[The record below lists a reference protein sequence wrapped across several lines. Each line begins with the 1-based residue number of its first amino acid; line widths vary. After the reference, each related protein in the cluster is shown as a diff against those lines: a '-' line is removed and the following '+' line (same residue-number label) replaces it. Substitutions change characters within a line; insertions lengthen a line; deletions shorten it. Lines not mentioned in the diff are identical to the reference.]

1 MPATDTGREKENVAE
16 KPDKK
21 GEGKEAEEKLRE
33 VVRDAEQAEGKGAVS
48 GGKRRETGEQHLPG
62 VTIDGADGDD
72 KPRPNAKVETDEH
85 GRVTK
90 VAYGNGQAREFKY
103 GPDGKLVEMKDGTG
117 TWKSQDG
124 VNWTNEKGEKW
135 AGTLQVEKDGSYS
148 EKSSSGRE
156 KLCNLDGSVIRKDPE
171 GRITEVTTADGKK
184 RSFEYGPDG
193 KINKLTDA
201 ADVVWTTSDGQSWT
215 RQDTK
220 AVWKGTV
227 AVKADGTYEETG
239 GESGRQRISTTDGRI
254 QFREKDGRLASQEF
268 PDGSRVAYD
277 EKGRISQVK
286 TARGEIRRFERA
298 EDGKVTRILESSGT
312 EWTSKDGRTFV
323 MAGADVKVTGRLSIG
338 HDGSYS
344 FHADQEREV
353 RRNADGSVSFLV
365 KGRELTRTANDGS
378 AIAFNEKGQV
388 TDTTDAS
395 GQKRSFGYDAQGRV
409 NRVMEPDGSI
419 WETSDGKHWQKRGSR
434 ETRGGE
440 VKVGPDGSYS
450 VTNGRGQEVTFKLDG
465 TQITRN
471 PRGQV
476 ESVKYADGK
485 ERRFNYDASG
495 NINSVREP
503 NGTLWTST
511 DGKNWSKHASTEKWQ
526 GTISVDRDGVYREKS
541 AAGVETVR
549 RTDGWKQVSD
559 TKGNYRLERENSDG
573 TTVVKDKQ
581 GQVTEIRDSKG
592 ASRKFEYDGQGRMT
606 KISEPTGAV
615 WTSKD
620 GLSWTREGNGEKRS
634 FRVDITD
641 NGMYRERHEDGR
653 ERLVRPD
660 GASLTR
666 DGRGRVVES
675 VAANG
680 KSRAFEY
687 GPDGKISKVVDSQN
701 GTWTTTD
708 GHNWRKEGSDK
719 TWKGT
724 VAVRPDGTYE
734 EKSQETGNK
743 TIHLP
748 DGRSAV
754 YDRNNK
760 LVKAESADG
769 QATIVKYDES
779 GKAAGFELKN
789 KDGSAVTLNEKGQ
802 VLTTRDA
809 SGNVRSFAYG
819 PDGKVNEVKDG
830 GKVWKTTDGQ
840 NWTSDKGDKWSGQV
854 FVTKDGQYAYTDAK
868 GLVIKQLDGNTLYRE
883 RSGATRLENAKG
895 QIVETVDAKGHKR
908 NYEYNEQGQ
917 ITKFNDNGMV
927 WETKD
932 GSRWIRKG
940 DNAVWNGTLRVE
952 KDGTYYQED
961 SGGNRSWRK
970 PDGSREDVNYAEM
983 EAACKAINDATYWTL
998 TEGGTNEAQF
1008 HGALE
1013 GKSARQRQ
1021 MMDEIYQRKY
1031 GKSIEQEARD
1041 EMEGHDLEKAIALIK
1056 KGDGAD
1062 NAGTIRVALVERG
1075 QIWEGRSDKECE
1087 RVVRDTLE
1095 TMSAAEIAEADR
1107 QYRERYGQSL
1117 HDAVLSN
1124 PDLSEKTKEACRIYL
1139 KGHDQR
1145 TPDEALFLAKR
1156 ACENGDATMF
1166 QEIMRRA
1173 PKEARDYFATAEGQ
1187 QKMKDAFEGHWYHAL
1202 TFGATGN
1209 VTDTELQHVK
1219 DYAEFGKLSV
1229 ATQVKDNTSWLGDNE
1244 QAIEQALAKMSDK
1257 ERQDY
1262 MLGKQ
1267 IAAGQ
1272 SVPADVPQEQK
1283 DKALAYYNNVSSALK
1298 DAAGKWFSG
1307 DSQTNEFAKWE
1318 DMIAVRGGSL
1328 VSRLADHRGHIY
1340 DSSLHD
1346 VISSVENMGEQDWQR
1361 LKHDP
1366 TYRGRLDEVLKTY
1379 LNDEERARAMAIIDQ
1394 KAKADTFEASQQNR
1408 RPILDAIEDNIRW
1421 YNNKEDNIYRAIE
1434 NMTKAEQEAY
1444 RNNTDGFKDKL
1455 DAKLRSCLDAD
1466 EQPVAFGLLA
1476 KVEKG
1481 EKPEMAI
1488 MDKLNLQASYVDAD
1502 EAQVIR
1508 DIQEAFKKDPT
1519 LQQRLANP
1527 QSEEDRRYAE
1537 QFKDAARR
1545 AMGSGDYER
1554 YAAPLIRDG
1563 KLSVELQMELNRG
1576 VFDDDEQGSYRDIQN
1591 ASEPDKQRILTDTAF
1606 QERVLGHLSRE
1617 ERQIAIFSMTQ
1628 GEMRPEDKLRSYMV
1642 GAGTSEEEIKQVFAE
1657 IRNRDTYRGQGL
1669 SDKEIDEAIKF
1680 KLDQVRAEY
1689 ARKYG
1694 QDLAANLIDE
1704 LGGKDLKQVE
1714 RQLHQRSAREE
1725 FLFAQEQASE
1735 SRSGFGSGLVD
1746 AIWDGTGLQMDD
1758 DRNALARAM
1767 VMEPDKVKDYADQL
1781 YTSIDLHSESREAMA
1796 DAIVDTTIAAAA
1808 VAGAFF
1814 TGGVSLSLLAYTGL
1828 AGAAFKVGAKG
1839 AIMGADYDWSSSQV
1853 LLDGGTGFIDA
1864 ATSLWGG
1871 GMLAVGRRAGIKAA
1885 QETVEAGGKALLRE
1899 GAEAAFKQEAAELVV
1914 KGLQAKAKG
1923 ISDDAIKAL
1932 ALKYAKEG
1940 QSEALEQML
1949 KQSLTRTVKEE
1960 SIKWLKN
1967 IATEVADNA
1976 LAGAGGA
1983 YASGLVRAGFTAK
1996 DFDQFMQ
2003 ISTTSAAFGAFGG
2016 AAFTLAAKPVGWGA
2030 GKIWSGA
2037 ARGADKA
2044 ADDLARTGGLQRASH
2059 ETVKVGDGPAPHT
2072 TPDAP
2077 QVRERGGQG
2086 HGDGDAPAVHEK
2098 EKTGTGK
2105 RDGATDDGAPAR
2117 EGDTATVKDRPDGTA
2132 DKPEATRAKEELE
2145 AQQRRL
2151 DEAEARLRDKTPIP
2165 EKLDLQKLKELSE
2178 EISVKFRDKPITRE
2192 QFEEL
2197 FARFS
2202 PEDRKIAMELMEG
2215 SMPNLTN
2222 RGIDTQMQVLGEEL
2236 RKWDLRKIDKPDG
2249 VNPDGSAKYK
2259 KVDTVKIYVL
2269 DGTTDGNALAHLF
2282 HKNTGI
2288 EPTVEILDGPTLE
2301 KLQRKVDDMKN
2312 IERQIQYIEKS
2323 IADGKAKPKAAEI
2336 LEAKKI
2342 ELAAKKADPDLQNVV
2357 IFDNLGKASDAQ
2369 RGFLKH
2375 VDNLMVADQFSR
2387 GLNVYDLAGAKLAGS
2402 TDGMH
2407 HRLAEL
2413 VGKVKALEQQGLSRQ
2428 DAMRRVLS
2436 GDSAALRQEFPNA
2449 QLANTREVVP
2459 TRRELRK
2466 TQDGGEAY
2474 EILSMYDELT
2484 KPMATP
2490 EQIQDFLG
2498 RFNAEQ
2504 QLAAARFLRDGVHYQ
2519 SYATM
2524 LDQAK
2529 QLHQNLLKHVPGG
2542 DPANMLI
2549 ITGMESSGSSY
2560 LVNHLYSRVNGLKP
2574 ENFVSVSDLRAL
2586 QAHLKNGGRPT
2597 PEVQKLMDRL
2607 KGKKL
2612 VFIDDYAASGNQV
2625 PKILNNMEEQ
2635 LFSKL
2640 VDKEGRRI
2648 VDGITVGTLGRYRT
2662 PEGKNPW
2669 DNALLYPH
2677 LHPGKAD
2684 SYLPVTLVES
2694 PSIYTDVF
2702 KQPDMLDLAPVFE
2715 TMGGTGSIW
2724 TKSPVRTAIV
2734 TPYGGPNNNPNF
2746 LQAFIELREALGLPR
2761 RYPDYDWWKILMEG
2775 PPPSDRSPA
2784 SQK

>member
-33 VVRDAEQAEGKGAVS
+33 VVRDAEKAEGKGAVS

-62 VTIDGADGDD
+62 VTIDGAYGDD
-72 KPRPNAKVETDEH
+72 SPRLKAKVEIDEH

-90 VAYGNGQAREFKY
+90 VAYGNGQTRELKY
-103 GPDGKLVEMKDGTG
+103 GPDGKLVEMKDNTG

-135 AGTLQVEKDGSYS
+135 AGTLKIDADGTYTEKG
-148 EKSSSGRE
+148 SSGRE
-156 KLCNLDGSVIRKDPE
+156 KVCNLDGSLIRRDAE
-171 GRITEVTTADGKK
+171 GRITDVTTADGKK

-201 ADVVWTTSDGQSWT
+201 AGVVWTTGDGQSWT

-220 AVWKGTV
+220 AIWKGTV

-239 GESGRQRISTTDGRI
+239 LESGRKRIATTDGRI
-254 QFREKDGRLASQEF
+254 QFLEKDGRLASQEF
-268 PDGSRVAYD
+268 PDGSRVSYD
-277 EKGRISQVK
+277 EKGRISQVQ
-286 TARGEIRRFERA
+286 TARGEIRRFERSD
-298 EDGKVTRILESSGT
+298 EGKVTRIFESGGT
-312 EWTSKDGRTFV
+312 EWTSRDGRTFV
-323 MAGADVKVTGRLSIG
+323 MTGADAKVTGRLSIG

-344 FHADQEREV
+344 FHGDREREV
-353 RRNADGSVSFLV
+353 RRNADGSVSLLV

-378 AIAFNEKGQV
+378 AVAFNEKGQV
-388 TDTTDAS
+388 TDTTDAK
-395 GQKRSFGYDAQGRV
+395 GQKRSFGYDAQGQL
-409 NRVMEPDGSI
+409 NKIMEPDGSI
-419 WETSDGKHWQKRGSR
+419 WETNDGKHWQKRGSR

-440 VKVGPDGSYS
+440 AKVGPDGSYS
-450 VTNGRGQEVTFKLDG
+450 VTNARGQEVTFRLDG

-471 PRGQV
+471 SRGQV

-485 ERRFNYDASG
+485 ERRFNYDANG

-511 DGKNWSKHASTEKWQ
+511 DGKNWSKHPGTEKWQ
-526 GTISVDRDGVYREKS
+526 GTVSVDKDGAYREKS
-541 AAGVETVR
+541 ASGAETVR
-549 RTDGWKQVSD
+549 RTDGWKEISD
-559 TKGNYRLERENSDG
+559 TKGNYRLERENPDG
-573 TTVVKDKQ
+573 STVVKNKQ

-592 ASRKFEYDGQGRMT
+592 ASRKFEYDGEGRMT
-606 KISEPTGAV
+606 KITEPTGGV

-620 GLSWTREGNGEKRS
+620 GVSWTREGNGEKRS
-634 FRVDITD
+634 FRVDVTD

-666 DGRGRVVES
+666 DGQGRVVES

-687 GPDGKISKVVDSQN
+687 GTDGKISKVVDSQN

-708 GHNWRKEGSDK
+708 GQNWRKEGSDK

-734 EKSQETGNK
+734 ERSQETGNK

-760 LVKAESADG
+760 LVKAESAEG
-769 QATIVKYDES
+769 QSTIVKYDES

-789 KDGSAVTLNEKGQ
+789 KDGSAVTINEKGQ

-809 SGNVRSFAYG
+809 AGNVRSFGYG
-819 PDGKVNEVKDG
+819 ADGKVNEVREG

-854 FVTKDGQYAYTDAK
+854 FVTRDGQYAYTDAK

-908 NYEYNEQGQ
+908 SYEYGPQGQ
-917 ITKFNDNGMV
+917 IVKLNDNGQI
-927 WETKD
+927 WETRDGNTWTKQGD
-932 GSRWIRKG
+932 GS
-940 DNAVWNGTLRVE
+940 VWRGTVKVE

-983 EAACKAINDATYWTL
+983 EAACKAINDATYWSI
-998 TEGGTNEAQF
+998 TEGGTNESQF

-1013 GKSARQRQ
+1013 GKSVRQRQ
-1021 MMDEIYQRKY
+1021 MMEEIYQRKY
-1031 GKSIEQEARD
+1031 GRSIEQEARD
-1041 EMEGHDLEKAIALIK
+1041 EMEGHDLEKALALLK

-1075 QIWEGRSDKECE
+1075 QFWEGRSDKECE

-1117 HDAVLSN
+1117 HDAVLNN

-1145 TPDEALFLAKR
+1145 TADEALFLARR

-1187 QKMKDAFEGHWYHAL
+1187 QKMKDAFEGHWYHAF

-1209 VTDTELQHVK
+1209 VTDTELQHVR

-1229 ATQVKDNTSWLGDNE
+1229 ATQVRDNTSWLGDNE
-1244 QAIEQALAKMSDK
+1244 QAIEQSLAKMSDK

-1262 MLGKQ
+1262 MLGKK
-1267 IAAGQ
+1267 IAAGE
-1272 SVPADVPQEQK
+1272 SVPADVTQEQK
-1283 DKALAYYNNVSSALK
+1283 DKALAYYNNVSSALR

-1307 DSQTNEFAKWE
+1307 DSQVNEFAKWE
-1318 DMIAVRGGSL
+1318 DMIAVKGGSL

-1340 DSSLHD
+1340 DSSMHD

-1361 LKHDP
+1361 LKNDP
-1366 TYRGRLDEVLKTY
+1366 SYRGRIDEVLKTY
-1379 LNDEERARAMAIIDQ
+1379 LNDEERARVLAIIDQ
-1394 KAKADTFEASQQNR
+1394 KAKAETFEASQQNR

-1455 DAKLRSCLDAD
+1455 DAKLRSCLDPD

-1481 EKPEMAI
+1481 EKPEMSI

-1508 DIQEAFKKDPT
+1508 DIQEAFKKDPA

-1527 QSEEDRRYAE
+1527 QTEEDRRYAE

-1545 AMGSGDYER
+1545 AMGPSDYER

-1591 ASEPDKQRILTDTAF
+1591 ASDQEKQRILTDTAF
-1606 QERVLGHLSRE
+1606 QERVLGHLSKE

-1657 IRNRDTYRGQGL
+1657 IRNRDTYKAQGL
-1669 SDKEIDEAIKF
+1669 SEAEIDEAIKF
-1680 KLDQVRAEY
+1680 KLDQIKTEY

-1694 QDLAANLIDE
+1694 QDLAASLIDE
-1704 LGGKDLKQVE
+1704 LGGKDLREVQ

-1725 FLFAQEQASE
+1725 FLFAQEQASL
-1735 SRSGFGSGLVD
+1735 SRSGFGSALVD
-1746 AIWDGTGLQMDD
+1746 AIWDGTGFQMDD

-1767 VMEPDKVKDYADQL
+1767 VMEPDKVRDYADQL
-1781 YTSIDLHSESREAMA
+1781 YKSIDLHSESKEAMA

-1828 AGAAFKVGAKG
+1828 AGAAFKVGTKG
-1839 AIMGADYDWSSSQV
+1839 LIMGADYDWTSSQV
-1853 LLDGGTGFIDA
+1853 LLDGGTGFIDG

-1871 GMLAVGRRAGIKAA
+1871 GMLAAGRTAGLKAA

-1899 GAEAAFKQEAAELVV
+1899 GAEAAFKKEAAELVV

-1923 ISDDAIKAL
+1923 VTDDAIKAL
-1932 ALKYAKEG
+1932 AVKYAKEG
-1940 QSEALEQML
+1940 EAEALEQML

-1960 SIKWLKN
+1960 STKWLKN

-1996 DFDQFMQ
+1996 DFEQFMQ
-2003 ISTTSAAFGAFGG
+2003 VSTTSAAFGAFGG
-2016 AAFTLAAKPVGWGA
+2016 AAFTLAAKPIGWGA

-2037 ARGADKA
+2037 ARGADNA

-2059 ETVKVGDGPAPHT
+2059 ETVRVGDGPAP
-2072 TPDAP
+2072 
-2077 QVRERGGQG
+2077 
-2086 HGDGDAPAVHEK
+2086 
-2098 EKTGTGK
+2098 
-2105 RDGATDDGAPAR
+2105 
-2117 EGDTATVKDRPDGTA
+2117 
-2132 DKPEATRAKEELE
+2132 
-2145 AQQRRL
+2145 
-2151 DEAEARLRDKTPIP
+2151 
-2165 EKLDLQKLKELSE
+2165 
-2178 EISVKFRDKPITRE
+2178 
-2192 QFEEL
+2192 
-2197 FARFS
+2197 
-2202 PEDRKIAMELMEG
+2202 
-2215 SMPNLTN
+2215 
-2222 RGIDTQMQVLGEEL
+2222 
-2236 RKWDLRKIDKPDG
+2236 
-2249 VNPDGSAKYK
+2249 
-2259 KVDTVKIYVL
+2259 
-2269 DGTTDGNALAHLF
+2269 
-2282 HKNTGI
+2282 
-2288 EPTVEILDGPTLE
+2288 
-2301 KLQRKVDDMKN
+2301 
-2312 IERQIQYIEKS
+2312 
-2323 IADGKAKPKAAEI
+2323 
-2336 LEAKKI
+2336 
-2342 ELAAKKADPDLQNVV
+2342 
-2357 IFDNLGKASDAQ
+2357 
-2369 RGFLKH
+2369 
-2375 VDNLMVADQFSR
+2375 
-2387 GLNVYDLAGAKLAGS
+2387 
-2402 TDGMH
+2402 
-2407 HRLAEL
+2407 
-2413 VGKVKALEQQGLSRQ
+2413 
-2428 DAMRRVLS
+2428 
-2436 GDSAALRQEFPNA
+2436 
-2449 QLANTREVVP
+2449 
-2459 TRRELRK
+2459 
-2466 TQDGGEAY
+2466 
-2474 EILSMYDELT
+2474 
-2484 KPMATP
+2484 
-2490 EQIQDFLG
+2490 
-2498 RFNAEQ
+2498 
-2504 QLAAARFLRDGVHYQ
+2504 
-2519 SYATM
+2519 
-2524 LDQAK
+2524 
-2529 QLHQNLLKHVPGG
+2529 
-2542 DPANMLI
+2542 
-2549 ITGMESSGSSY
+2549 
-2560 LVNHLYSRVNGLKP
+2560 
-2574 ENFVSVSDLRAL
+2574 
-2586 QAHLKNGGRPT
+2586 
-2597 PEVQKLMDRL
+2597 
-2607 KGKKL
+2607 
-2612 VFIDDYAASGNQV
+2612 
-2625 PKILNNMEEQ
+2625 
-2635 LFSKL
+2635 
-2640 VDKEGRRI
+2640 
-2648 VDGITVGTLGRYRT
+2648 
-2662 PEGKNPW
+2662 
-2669 DNALLYPH
+2669 
-2677 LHPGKAD
+2677 
-2684 SYLPVTLVES
+2684 
-2694 PSIYTDVF
+2694 
-2702 KQPDMLDLAPVFE
+2702 
-2715 TMGGTGSIW
+2715 
-2724 TKSPVRTAIV
+2724 
-2734 TPYGGPNNNPNF
+2734 
-2746 LQAFIELREALGLPR
+2746 
-2761 RYPDYDWWKILMEG
+2761 
-2775 PPPSDRSPA
+2775 
-2784 SQK
+2784 